1 MGADDSTVRIAVPSG
16 WERLHHPVAG
26 VPLVMAARRRPASG
40 VLPSMAVAVAEL
52 GSGWSRAGY
61 LGGLRDELI
70 CGLDGGVVEDDDA
83 VELDTGEVSYL
94 RVAHRSGEAEL
105 VSEVWVWLCGGRAWS
120 VSGTVDRRDYADYC
134 DVFEGVAETFDPESS
149 RPR

>member
-1 MGADDSTVRIAVPSG
+1 MSAADSAVRIAVPTG
-16 WERLHHPVAG
+16 WDRLANPVPG
-26 VPLVMAARRRPASG
+26 IPLVMAARQRPASG

-61 LGGLRDELI
+61 LGGLRDELAAS
-70 CGLDGGVVEDDDA
+70 LESGVVEDEDA
-83 VELDTGEVSYL
+83 LELDTGEVSYL

-134 DVFEGVAETFDPESS
+134 DVFEGVADTFDPESS

>member
-1 MGADDSTVRIAVPSG
+1 MSAADSGVRIAIPAG
-16 WERLHHPVAG
+16 WERLHDPVAG

-40 VLPSMAVAVAEL
+40 VLPSMAVAVAAL

-61 LGGLRDELI
+61 LGGLRDELASS
-70 CGLDGGVVEDDDA
+70 LDHGVVEDEDA
-83 VELDTGEVSYL
+83 LELDTGEVSYL
-94 RVAHRSGEAEL
+94 RVAHRSAEAEL

-134 DVFEGVAETFDPESS
+134 DVFEGVAETLDPESWL
-149 RPR
+149 PR

>member
-1 MGADDSTVRIAVPSG
+1 MSAADSAVRIAVPSG
-16 WERLHHPVAG
+16 WERLDDPVAG

-52 GSGWSRAGY
+52 GPGWSRADY
-61 LGGLRDELI
+61 LGELRDELASR
-70 CGLDGGVVEDDDA
+70 LDHGVVEDEDA
-83 VELDTGEVSYL
+83 LELDSGEVSYL
-94 RVAHRSGEAEL
+94 RVGHRSGEAEL

-120 VSGTVDRRDYADYC
+120 VSGTVDRRDYAHYC

-149 RPR
+149 RLR